1 MVGMTRY
8 TQPMTK
14 KLWSSVTATVLTTLM
29 GTASAATAQSSLQT
43 DAIAVETTASETTT
57 VAIAP
62 SPTEIYSHTMGT
74 SPAVTLYV
82 HNIPVLTFLGESEPE
97 TAASTV
103 GFLTPDQVINGDLAL
118 SETDPL
124 WRAAMVG
131 DRINQLS
138 PEAAAQ
144 LTLKWNQDQETY
156 LVMLNDEAITSVDTE
171 HILPDSTNN
180 WDQDALQVTNR
191 LRRLL
196 GGASPLAMGN
206 IVPRPRYRATVGTST
221 SAQPTGQA
229 QRGMASWYGPGFH
242 GRRSASGERFNQNA
256 LTAAHRTLPFGTQ
269 VRVTN
274 LNSGTSVVVRINDRG
289 PFTHNRVIDLSKAA
303 AGAIGML
310 GSGVAPVQL
319 EVLH

>member
-1 MVGMTRY
+1 
-8 TQPMTK
+8 MTK
-14 KLWSSVTATVLTTLM
+14 QLWSSVTATVLTTLI

-57 VAIAP
+57 TVALAP
-62 SPTEIYSHTMGT
+62 SPTEIYAHTMGT

-82 HNIPVLTFLGESEPE
+82 HDIPVLTFLGESEPE
-97 TAASTV
+97 TAASTF
-103 GFLTPDQVINGDLAL
+103 GFLTPDQVIDGDLGLA
-118 SETDPL
+118 ETDPL
-124 WRAAMVG
+124 WRAAIVA

-138 PEAAAQ
+138 PEAAAE
-144 LTLKWNQDQETY
+144 LTLKWNKDKETY
-156 LVMLNDEAITSVDTE
+156 LVMLGDEAITAVDTQ
-171 HILPDSTNN
+171 HILPDSTKN

-191 LRRLL
+191 LRRLV

-206 IVPRPRYRATVGTST
+206 IVPRPRYRATIDTNT
-221 SAQPTGQA
+221 AAQPTGQS

-256 LTAAHRTLPFGTQ
+256 LTAAHRTLPFGTK

-289 PFTHNRVIDLSKAA
+289 PFIHGRVIDLSRAA

-319 EVLH
+319 EVLR

>member
-1 MVGMTRY
+1 
-8 TQPMTK
+8 MTK
-14 KLWSSVTATVLTTLM
+14 QLWSSVTATVLTTLI

-57 VAIAP
+57 TVAIAP
-62 SPTEIYSHTMGT
+62 STTEIYSHTMGT

-97 TAASTV
+97 TAASTF
-103 GFLTPDQVINGDLAL
+103 GFLTPDQVIDGDLDLA
-118 SETDPL
+118 ETDPL
-124 WRAAMVG
+124 WRAAIVA

-144 LTLKWNQDQETY
+144 LTLKWNKEQETY
-156 LVMLNDEAITSVDTE
+156 LVMLEDETITSVDTE

-196 GGASPLAMGN
+196 GGAGPLAMGN
-206 IVPRPRYRATVGTST
+206 IVPRPRYRATIEPNT

-289 PFTHNRVIDLSKAA
+289 PFIHGRVIDLSRAA

-319 EVLH
+319 EVLR